1 MNEAVK
7 KRQELMRNLCK
18 DIIGKAESMLEDINA
33 IETDDD
39 LAIIEM
45 GFDTIESWGKEGYDI
60 VRNTYD
66 EFEEMDI

>member
-7 KRQELMRNLCK
+7 RRQKRMRDICK
-18 DIIGKAESMLEDINA
+18 DIIGKAEGMLEDINE

-45 GFDTIESWGKEGYDI
+45 GFDMIESWGKEGYEI

-66 EFEEMDI
+66 EFEEADE